1 MMESKKKKKEFCVYD
16 NKWMVGCVVLSWVDG
31 MITWFAEPKRWII
44 TWFARCET
52 KVVNYYFILEPR
64 I

>member
-1 MMESKKKKKEFCVYD
+1 
-16 NKWMVGCVVLSWVDG
+16 MVGCVVLSWVDG